1 MTRDAINSSN
11 GNIVG
16 ILKTL
21 HIVKRRLLKEF
32 CSGLSQGELHPSSGR
47 TLHIIIACG
56 RLTMSK
62 LHDLTGFERGSLTTI
77 VDGLI
82 ELGYVERI
90 RGEKDRR
97 KVFVV
102 PTQKGISMEKEM
114 HKVIDRHVKQILGKL
129 SSEDRAR
136 FFNAIKTLD
145 EIAEKL

>member
-1 MTRDAINSSN
+1 MTRDAMNS
-11 GNIVG
+11 GNDEIVD
-16 ILKTL
+16 IFKTL
-21 HIVKRRLLKEF
+21 HIVKRKLLKEF
-32 CSGLSQGELHPSSGR
+32 VSELSRGELHPSAGR

-56 RLTMSK
+56 RLTMSR

-97 KVFVV
+97 KVFVI
-102 PTQKGISMEKEM
+102 PTQKGISIEKEM
-114 HKVIDRHVKQILGKL
+114 HKVIDRHVKRILGKL

-136 FFNAIKTLD
+136 FFKAIKTLD